1 MRFRLGLLQDAA
13 AIDKQLA
20 RDAAERKAEEAEKR
34 KAHGP
39 KTEAQTKADERAKE
53 RGHEKHKEEEK
64 PKPRPR
70 IRPLSEAKAIDSG
83 ANFVSE
89 TFLLVVAI
97 GTLFGERYYSSKK
110 ENSRREDVAERIE
123 GLEKYERKVRKGMI
137 ELEKEV
143 LRLKAEK
150 AGLLSKAPAR
160 ILPKEVY
167 ELEEKDESDEEQPKG
182 WLSWFKAITI
192 TNEERQPEPTATAAE
207 AHVQVADAQPR
218 VEPKTLYDRI
228 LHPTATVSP
237 KEAGE
242 PHSSSPP
249 AASIS
254 TREMK
259 APSPPA
265 KPAK

>member
-53 RGHEKHKEEEK
+53 RGHERHKEVEK
-64 PKPRPR
+64 PKTRPK

-123 GLEKYERKVRKGMI
+123 GLEEYERNVRKGML

-143 LRLKAEK
+143 LRLRGEK

-167 ELEEKDESDEEQPKG
+167 ELEQEEESDEKQPKG
-182 WLSWFKAITI
+182 WLSWFKAAGIT
-192 TNEERQPEPTATAAE
+192 TEERQPEPAAKAAE
-207 AHVQVADAQPR
+207 EHVEAADAQPQ
-218 VEPKTLYDRI
+218 VETKTLYDRI
-228 LHPTATVSP
+228 LHPTATASQ

-242 PHSSSPP
+242 AHPSSPP
-249 AASIS
+249 SS
-254 TREMK
+254 SQPTSE
-259 APSPPA
+259 A
-265 KPAK
+265 KPSSPSTKPPK